1 MTFVEIHGITSS
13 YRFSFPLFRNNIEY
27 LVYQTYATL
36 RRVQESYSF
45 QLCLTALFSSNFHP
59 FALSASWVRANL
71 EISFIFYNF
80 SYERQP
86 FRLKKKKRGG
96 GRGSKS
102 PTTLSLKINH
112 QRAKISI
119 EGRNNRH
126 LPDQMFFSQRT
137 NARAII
143 RCNWRDAFKRRLTR
157 RLTRGISRKLLKVET
172 RGERKKG
179 WFQSR
184 MFCAWLET
192 KINFCSPRMCRRM
205 CFWTSSNFK
214 NDPQIRLSSWRERGE
229 V

>member
-1 MTFVEIHGITSS
+1 MSHRAIFLQ
-13 YRFSFPLFRNNIEY
+13 FSPFR
-27 LVYQTYATL
+27 
-36 RRVQESYSF
+36 SF
-45 QLCLTALFSSNFHP
+45 SKLGKSKLGN
-59 FALSASWVRANL
+59 
-71 EISFIFYNF
+71 IFYLLQFFVRKNNL
-80 SYERQP
+80 SV
-86 FRLKKKKRGG
+86 LKKKRGG